1 MSQAKVINYW
11 LVVDTIRIP
20 DAISV
25 IAKHMPIEQ
34 AAVLFAGSDFDYLKD
49 KSPLV
54 MNLGSEG
61 AVFDKWL
68 KLPYFDSSSVIFE
81 LDASQDGSAFIE
93 YLQSLLQVKIDN
105 KACFLR
111 FYTNAFW
118 NQTASQLNDIDIT
131 TLLGPA
137 QAIHWVDEAHQ
148 RQTLQHSPVQFEHPQ
163 IFNLTSPIFKL
174 WV

>member
-1 MSQAKVINYW
+1 MSQRNTINYW

-25 IAKHMPIEQ
+25 IANEMKVEQ
-34 AAVLFAGSDFDYLKD
+34 AIVLFAGSDFDYLKD

-54 MNLGSEG
+54 LNIGSNS
-61 AVFDKWL
+61 AVLEQWL
-68 KLPYFDSSSVIFE
+68 TLPNFDSSSVIFE
-81 LDASQDGSAFIE
+81 LDSRYDGFE
-93 YLQSLLQVKIDN
+93 FTDYLQSLLQVKVDS

-118 NQTASQLNDIDIT
+118 NQTASQLNDIDIA

-137 QAIHWVDEAHQ
+137 QAIHWVDTAHNKQ
-148 RQTLQHSPVQFEHPQ
+148 ILHYPVQVSESFQ
-163 IFNLTSPIFKL
+163 AFNLTSPIFKL

>member
-1 MSQAKVINYW
+1 MSQRNTTNYW

-25 IAKHMPIEQ
+25 IANEMKVEQ
-34 AAVLFAGSDFDYLKD
+34 AIVLFAGSDFDYLKD

-54 MNLGSEG
+54 LNIGSNS
-61 AVFDKWL
+61 AVLEQWL
-68 KLPYFDSSSVIFE
+68 TLPNFDSSSVIFE
-81 LDASQDGSAFIE
+81 LDSRYDGFE
-93 YLQSLLQVKIDN
+93 FTDYLQSLLQVKVDS

-118 NQTASQLNDIDIT
+118 NQTASQLNDIDIA

-137 QAIHWVDEAHQ
+137 QAIHWVDTAHNKQ
-148 RQTLQHSPVQFEHPQ
+148 ILHYPVQVSEPSQ
-163 IFNLTSPIFKL
+163 AFNLTSPIFKL